1 MKTYTE
7 DFKKSIVQK
16 ALANPERSPRHTAL
30 EAGLGNSTL
39 YGWIKKYG
47 GSIEKLENTPKKS
60 PQDWTSEERFNML
73 LETANLTEEA
83 QGVYCRQKG
92 IYQHQLAQWREAFM
106 KPKTEINHSKEL
118 AELKLLRAEN
128 LALKKDLNRKDK
140 ALAETSALLILKK
153 KADLLWGEIGE
164 D

>member
-1 MKTYTE
+1 MKIYTE

-47 GSIEKLENTPKKS
+47 GNIEKPPNKKS
-60 PQDWTSEERFNML
+60 PEDWTAEERFNML

-83 QGVYCRQKG
+83 QGAYCRQKG
-92 IYQHQLAQWREAFM
+92 IYQHQLTQWQEAFM

-118 AELKLLRAEN
+118 AELKTLRAEN
-128 LALKKDLNRKDK
+128 QALKKELNRKDR

-153 KADLLWGEIGE
+153 KASLLWGEFGE

>member
-1 MKTYTE
+1 MKIYTE

-39 YGWIKKYG
+39 YGWIKRYG
-47 GSIEKLENTPKKS
+47 GNIEKSPNKKS
-60 PQDWTSEERFNML
+60 PQDWTLAERFNML
-73 LETANLTEEA
+73 LETSGLTEEA
-83 QGVYCRQKG
+83 KGAYCRQKG
-92 IYQHQLAQWREAFM
+92 IYQHQLTQWREVFM
-106 KPKTEINHSKEL
+106 NPKTETNHSKEL
-118 AELKLLRAEN
+118 AELKVLRAEN
-128 LALKKDLNRKDK
+128 QALKKELNCKDR

-153 KADLLWGEIGE
+153 KASLLWGEIGE

>member
-47 GSIEKLENTPKKS
+47 GNIEKSSDKKS

-73 LETANLTEEA
+73 LETASLTEEA
-83 QGVYCRQKG
+83 QGAYCRQKG
-92 IYQHQLAQWREAFM
+92 IYQHQLTQWREAFM
-106 KPKTEINHSKEL
+106 KPKTETNHSKEL
-118 AELKLLRAEN
+118 SELKSLRAEN
-128 LALKKDLNRKDK
+128 QALKKDLHRKNK

-153 KADLLWGEIGE
+153 KASLLWGEIGE